1 MRESKGVY
9 TGKVVA
15 GGGGEVGG
23 DGEGGRELLEGT
35 AAVRVFNVV
44 ARKVFGVVGLWGL
57 GFVVISGDLA
67 R

>member
-44 ARKVFGVVGLWGL
+44 ARKVLGFWGFGVLGL
-57 GFVVISGDLA
+57 
-67 R
+67 